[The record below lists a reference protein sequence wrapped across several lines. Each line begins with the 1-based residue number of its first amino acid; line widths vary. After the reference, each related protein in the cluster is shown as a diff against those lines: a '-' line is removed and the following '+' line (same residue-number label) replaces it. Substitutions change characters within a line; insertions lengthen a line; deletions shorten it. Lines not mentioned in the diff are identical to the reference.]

1 MAIWVKLPDSLNAS
15 QLLTQASE
23 QGVIFS
29 PGEYF
34 YACSP
39 QPATMRLAFTMAGPA
54 QIEEA
59 IKRLGAVIKTRLASL
74 KKQRRMGQAAAAG
87 RTLV

>member
-1 MAIWVKLPDSLNAS
+1 VNLPGTLNAN
-15 QLLTQASE
+15 QLLPQASE
-23 QGVIFS
+23 QGVVFS

-39 QPATMRLAFTMAGPA
+39 QAATMRLSFTMASPA
-54 QIEEA
+54 EIEEA
-59 IKRLGAVIKTRLASL
+59 IKRLGTVIKARLAIL
-74 KKQRRMGQAAAAG
+74 KKRRQVGRAAAG